1 MWRTMDSGHHSAPQL
16 VHDSDSSC
24 ALRVVHYAGCAYG
37 IGTPAVLSR
46 NICER
51 LAQSRAAFV
60 VVNAQELII

>member
-1 MWRTMDSGHHSAPQL
+1 MTL
-16 VHDSDSSC
+16 DSSV
-24 ALRVVHYAGCAYG
+24 AWRFVQYAGCAYG

-60 VVNAQELII
+60 VVNAQELR